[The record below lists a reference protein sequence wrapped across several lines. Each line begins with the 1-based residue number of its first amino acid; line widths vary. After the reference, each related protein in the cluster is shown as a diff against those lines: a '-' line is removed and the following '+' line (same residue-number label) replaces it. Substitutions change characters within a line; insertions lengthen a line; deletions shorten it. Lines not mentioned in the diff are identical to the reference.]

1 MATGS
6 APAPSRRVRDLLVR
20 LFDEALR
27 LERRRQ
33 RRYLLMV
40 PGAACLVAGV
50 VQLGGPG
57 GGGPELGGAASA
69 ASPPRMVVGSLT
81 LPALGGYPM
90 LAVVG
95 KRLLVT
101 DAENTRVVDGRV
113 RGSCAA
119 ASVDPATLHLVSV
132 ARGNCGNP
140 ALFGQHVIPVS
151 YVPSIR
157 NHRGWGVNALAMRI
171 SIADRS
177 TASGYRL
184 GPVIVTYPN
193 ASDTRAETIE
203 GDGSLWVFAPTLG
216 PRLSYGELLRVSL
229 RTGRVAQRWRMPP
242 ITRALLATNKD
253 GLWLAPSNESGFTEH
268 ASAAQKVA
276 QGSMYHVTA
285 GMRAPTRVFD
295 VGIWGARWLVAH
307 GHSVWLARGRASR
320 PPALWRFA
328 GPSATPVIRGAQT
341 TGAVRT
347 CGDLGD
353 GAATVAGNTAGIFC
367 LSNPNPNTQ
376 HVQWLSPTGGHSSVV
391 ARIPT
396 GGAWE
401 FADNAVV
408 YNGSYYFVEPT
419 GRTSPQFG
427 RPVLHRVGPRRQ

>member
-1 MATGS
+1 MVTGP

-27 LERRRQ
+27 LERRRR

-40 PGAACLVAGV
+40 LVAACLAAGAV
-50 VQLGGPG
+50 RFVGSG

-69 ASPPRMVVGSLT
+69 ANPPRLVVGSLT

-90 LAVVG
+90 LSVVG
-95 KRLLVT
+95 KRLFVT
-101 DAENTRVVDGRV
+101 DAEDTRVVDARV

-119 ASVDPATLHLVSV
+119 ASVDPATLHLISV
-132 ARGNCGNP
+132 ARGSCGNP
-140 ALFGQHVIPVS
+140 ALFAQHVIPVS

-171 SIADRS
+171 SVVDRS

-229 RTGRVAQRWRMPP
+229 RTGRVVERWRMPP
-242 ITRALLATNKD
+242 ITRALLATNAD
-253 GLWLAPSNESGFTEH
+253 GLWLAPSNESGFSEH
-268 ASAAQKVA
+268 ASAAERVEQ
-276 QGSMYHVTA
+276 SSLYHVA
-285 GMRAPTRVFD
+285 PGMHAPARVFD

-328 GPSATPVIRGAQT
+328 GPIATPIIRGART

-353 GAATVAGNTAGIFC
+353 GSVTVTGSTAGIFC

-376 HVQWLSPTGGHSSVV
+376 HVQWLSPTGGRSSVV

-408 YNGSYYFVEPT
+408 YSGSYYFVEPT

-427 RPVLHRVGPRRQ
+427 RPVLYRVGPRRR